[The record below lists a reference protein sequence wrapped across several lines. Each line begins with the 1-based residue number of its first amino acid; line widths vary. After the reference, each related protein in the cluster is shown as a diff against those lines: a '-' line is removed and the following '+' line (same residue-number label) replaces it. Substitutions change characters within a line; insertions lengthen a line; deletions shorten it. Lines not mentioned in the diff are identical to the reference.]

1 VSVIRPT
8 CGAFDY
14 TNRKLPAG
22 IHFPRLS
29 HTKPIAWGLNI
40 DGNFFFDSA
49 DGVAWKNLVNIYK
62 SHLATRHQSACTAI
76 TPYFLPLW
84 PIFFCKIEESRKY
97 EIIFLG
103 VPIGELGG
111 RFKISFRGLNVTC
124 GLAGLFVSQRI
135 STKVKIILGR
145 CCYFS

>member
-1 VSVIRPT
+1 MEESGKYLQISSCNTSPVCMYSDNTVFF
-8 CGAFDY
+8 AVV
-14 TNRKLPAG
+14 A
-22 IHFPRLS
+22 
-29 HTKPIAWGLNI
+29 
-40 DGNFFFDSA
+40 NFFA
-49 DGVAWKNLVNIYK
+49 K
-62 SHLATRHQSACTAI
+62 S
-76 TPYFLPLW
+76 
-84 PIFFCKIEESRKY
+84 KSRKY

>member
-1 VSVIRPT
+1 MYSDNTVFFAVV
-8 CGAFDY
+8 A
-14 TNRKLPAG
+14 
-22 IHFPRLS
+22 
-29 HTKPIAWGLNI
+29 
-40 DGNFFFDSA
+40 NFFLQNRR
-49 DGVAWKNLVNIYK
+49 VA
-62 SHLATRHQSACTAI
+62 
-76 TPYFLPLW
+76 
-84 PIFFCKIEESRKY
+84 RKY